1 MKYCRSD
8 AENQMA
14 VLIKLDQLIRYL
26 KLDIISY
33 PDNLRHIYFDLLPFD
48 TETVNCNFQIFQV
61 DNVM

>member
-33 PDNLRHIYFDLLPFD
+33 PDNLRHIYFDLLGKGSIKKCNPY
-48 TETVNCNFQIFQV
+48 TVLPV
-61 DNVM
+61 